1 MRKSVKILEI
11 YRELRYAT
19 AGTASAIDLIRLAHL
34 ILKSYNFEDDSSFKF
49 QDQVKLREISFLPLD
64 EALSDGERWPRSFG
78 QFGGFVKL
86 VPVHCYAASAVI
98 DTLSG
103 ACPGEGVGTI

>member
-1 MRKSVKILEI
+1 MRKSVKIREI

-64 EALSDGERWPRSFG
+64 EALSDGGWRILNFEQQDRKTLDDERVSQYRDEIERLLGSEWPNQLPR
-78 QFGGFVKL
+78 
-86 VPVHCYAASAVI
+86 
-98 DTLSG
+98 D
-103 ACPGEGVGTI
+103 